1 MMARLLPP
9 KCFVVA
15 ALLVAAAGGRE
26 PARAQG
32 HAGHGAAPAAPPGA
46 QATQGTR
53 ITMEALHAAGGVP
66 PGWRFTLPPGDPA
79 AGRQAYV
86 DLKCYACHQIKGE
99 QFPLKPGEVAVAGPD
114 LTGMGRHHPTEYLVE
129 SLVNPSAVVIDG
141 PGYAGGDGRS
151 IMPATPAMTLAQLID
166 LVAYLKSRG
175 GDAGHAQDQPRE
187 QTAGGYRVRL
197 SFLPVA
203 PEGHG
208 DHAQHQHEAAAP
220 AGKGQPLGK
229 GRLVAFV
236 ADAASGQAIPYAPVT
251 ARIEAAGKPART
263 VKLAPAFGAEGFHYA
278 ADVTLPAGI
287 RKVIVSVGP
296 AALKVGAGAPAQ
308 LTRAQT
314 IVFDWK

>member
-1 MMARLLPP
+1 MKTRLLP
-9 KCFVVA
+9 VVAA
-15 ALLVAAAGGRE
+15 ALLVAAAGGGE
-26 PARAQG
+26 PARGQG
-32 HAGHGAAPAAPPGA
+32 HAGHGAAPATPGA
-46 QATQGTR
+46 LATPGTR
-53 ITMEALHAAGGVP
+53 ITMDALHAAGGVP

-114 LTGMGRHHPTEYLVE
+114 LTGMGQHHPTEYLVE
-129 SLVNPSAVVIDG
+129 SLVNPSAVLIEG
-141 PGYAGGDGRS
+141 PGYVGGDGRS

-166 LVAYLKSRG
+166 LVAYLKSQG
-175 GDAGHAQDQPRE
+175 GDAGHAQEQPRE

-197 SFLPVA
+197 AVLPTA
-203 PEGHG
+203 AGGHG
-208 DHAQHQHEAAAP
+208 DHTQHQHGAAAP
-220 AGKGQPLGK
+220 SGKGQPTGK

-251 ARIEAAGKPART
+251 ARIEATGKPART
-263 VKLAPAFGAEGFHYA
+263 VKLAPAFGAEGFHYV
-278 ADVTLPAGI
+278 ADVTLAAGT
-287 RKVIVSVGP
+287 RKITVSIGP

>member
-1 MMARLLPP
+1 MSAARELMKARLLPIA
-9 KCFVVA
+9 A
-15 ALLVAAAGGRE
+15 ALLVCAAGGSG
-26 PARAQG
+26 PARGQG
-32 HAGHGAAPAAPPGA
+32 HAGHGAAPAAP
-46 QATQGTR
+46 GTR
-53 ITMEALHAAGGVP
+53 ITMDALHAAGGVP

-79 AGRQAYV
+79 AGRQVYV

-99 QFPLKPGEVAVAGPD
+99 QFPLKPGETATAGPD
-114 LTGMGRHHPTEYLVE
+114 LTGMGQHHPTEYLVE

-141 PGYAGGDGRS
+141 PGYVGGDGRS

-166 LVAYLKSRG
+166 LVAYLKSQG
-175 GDAGHAQDQPRE
+175 GDAGHAQDEPRE

-197 SFLPVA
+197 AFLPTA
-203 PEGHG
+203 AEGHG
-208 DHAQHQHEAAAP
+208 DHAHQHGAGAP
-220 AGKGQPLGK
+220 AGK
-229 GRLVAFV
+229 GRLVAFI

-278 ADVTLPAGI
+278 ADVTLPAGT
-287 RKVIVSVGP
+287 RKVTVSVGP

-314 IVFDWK
+314 LAFDWK